1 MTFATLSHS
10 HFVQAMKRK
19 EVDRVERET
28 QTDASFSE
36 DSDSAAEAAA
46 MLKFG
51 MDVRGWTTIHV
62 PIAKAAFR
70 VKSRGKIIEIPVQQT
85 PVLIAVNPVHTAPDE
100 WTSRGVTVFILSR
113 ANLDEYPETVWPPT
127 GGLGETC

>member
-28 QTDASFSE
+28 QTAASFSE
-36 DSDSAAEAAA
+36 DSDSAAEATA
-46 MLKFG
+46 MPKFG

-62 PIAKAAFR
+62 PIAKDAFR
-70 VKSRGKIIEIPVQQT
+70 IKSHGKIIDIPVQET
-85 PVLIAVNPVHTAPDE
+85 PVLIAVNPVRTAPDE
-100 WTSRGVTVFILSR
+100 WTSRGVTILIISG
-113 ANLDEYPETVWPPT
+113 ANLDEYPATGSAPT

>member
-1 MTFATLSHS
+1 
-10 HFVQAMKRK
+10 MKRK

-46 MLKFG
+46 TLKFG
-51 MDVRGWTTIHV
+51 MDARGWTTIHV
-62 PIAKAAFR
+62 PIAKTAFR
-70 VKSRGKIIEIPVQQT
+70 VKSRGKIIEIPVQQI
-85 PVLIAVNPVHTAPDE
+85 PVLISVNPVHTLPDE
-100 WTSRGVTVFILSR
+100 WTARGITVFILSR
-113 ANLDEYPETVWPPT
+113 ANLEDYPERGSAAT